1 MPFDQVKYFQMF
13 DEDNEDK
20 TKTTWVR
27 FKLKNNLKGR
37 KANGFITA
45 IDNVLNMEQVKDNI
59 LRRLWA

>member
-1 MPFDQVKYFQMF
+1 MF

-27 FKLKNNLKGR
+27 FKLKNKLKGR